1 MPKRS
6 LQSIPLCQPR
16 GAVNAISEESSY
28 LLCNIVV
35 MHNAAKDSLDLIN
48 VVASDTKLHRSA
60 RQEARRLVPLA
71 ASQPELVEVRL
82 EDLRRRVVTG
92 LPLSLPDRDY
102 ARCVSVD
109 VFWRF
114 HLATNHRDFFRQPG
128 QYLKFLESQAD
139 PSSAARSQLAG
150 GVLVPAPHSW
160 LIPAAKIT
168 GLNGSQTRSRLQIK
182 QKPPYL
188 VMIFPMALMRAAGV
202 GVREPR
208 GIDAVPGRFVQWSS
222 DDVVGER
229 IDEDIP
235 FHALGDLVW
244 RP

>member
-1 MPKRS
+1 
-6 LQSIPLCQPR
+6 
-16 GAVNAISEESSY
+16 
-28 LLCNIVV
+28 
-35 MHNAAKDSLDLIN
+35 MHNAAREAIDLIE

-92 LPLSLPDRDY
+92 LP
-102 ARCVSVD
+102 
-109 VFWRF
+109 
-114 HLATNHRDFFRQPG
+114 
-128 QYLKFLESQAD
+128 
-139 PSSAARSQLAG
+139 
-150 GVLVPAPHSW
+150 
-160 LIPAAKIT
+160 
-168 GLNGSQTRSRLQIK
+168 
-182 QKPPYL
+182 
-188 VMIFPMALMRAAGV
+188 
-202 GVREPR
+202 
-208 GIDAVPGRFVQWSS
+208 PGRFVQWSS